1 MLSAECHYCYSTL
14 CPLPDQLY
22 CRIRN
27 EGIHTMYELLIA
39 LYGELCTA
47 PHSSSPYPVACTK
60 DNAPCFTVIRGAERH
75 SKCEQ
80 PSDI

>member
-1 MLSAECHYCYSTL
+1 
-14 CPLPDQLY
+14 
-22 CRIRN
+22 
-27 EGIHTMYELLIA
+27 MYELLIA

-60 DNAPCFTVIRGAERH
+60 DNAPCSTVIRGAERH